1 MEMAFL
7 ERLVQYQINL
17 LRKIYS
23 IFLILLFI
31 SCNQPKQEIKE
42 LIVVDEILIPRIEK
56 NKSDINFKLKNGIL
70 FYSDEPYSGIVNE
83 FYKDAN
89 LKSKSTYYE
98 GKREGEYFGF
108 YADQKKRFERYYCN
122 GLKVKT
128 HKGWFLNGQQMFE
141 YQFNNIGVYDGY
153 VKEWHLNGQ
162 IAKHFNFVDG
172 KESGSQKMW
181 KFNGEI
187 RSNFYTVNGDR
198 HGLIG
203 LKKCVSVPANK

>member
-108 YADQKKRFERYYCN
+108 YADQKK
-122 GLKVKT
+122 K
-128 HKGWFLNGQQMFE
+128 
-141 YQFNNIGVYDGY
+141 I
-153 VKEWHLNGQ
+153 
-162 IAKHFNFVDG
+162 
-172 KESGSQKMW
+172 
-181 KFNGEI
+181 
-187 RSNFYTVNGDR
+187 
-198 HGLIG
+198 
-203 LKKCVSVPANK
+203 

>member
-31 SCNQPKQEIKE
+31 SCNQPKQEIEE

-89 LKSKSTYYE
+89 LKSKSTYYK
-98 GKREGEYFGF
+98 GKREGEYLGF
-108 YADQKKRFERYYCN
+108 YVNQKK
-122 GLKVKT
+122 K
-128 HKGWFLNGQQMFE
+128 
-141 YQFNNIGVYDGY
+141 I
-153 VKEWHLNGQ
+153 
-162 IAKHFNFVDG
+162 
-172 KESGSQKMW
+172 
-181 KFNGEI
+181 
-187 RSNFYTVNGDR
+187 
-198 HGLIG
+198 
-203 LKKCVSVPANK
+203 